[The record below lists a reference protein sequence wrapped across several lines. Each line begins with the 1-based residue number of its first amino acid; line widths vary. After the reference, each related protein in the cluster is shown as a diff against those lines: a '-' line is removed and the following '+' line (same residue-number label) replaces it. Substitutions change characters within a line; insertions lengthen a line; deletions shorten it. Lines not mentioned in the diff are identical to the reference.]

1 MFEWFFSYL
10 GFLKSFFIFWWN
22 LITNSSHWWEIPL
35 FFFGFLFSTFFVVF
49 ISSWVVIGLYSLL
62 TLVLSG
68 IQKVFKIKFPIIGDY
83 LEKSLKESQERIS
96 RDQELFEKS
105 LRNRVT
111 VIWENRGKNH
121 NQFTS
126 EEFDYVIKVFGLHK
140 EQQELQKTF
149 SDETTFFIQKRSL
162 IEKSFNT
169 RREISD
175 QDREYLQKQYDDGS
189 LEKWFEREVRNL

>member
-22 LITNSSHWWEIPL
+22 LFTNFSHWWEIPL
-35 FFFGFLFSTFFVVF
+35 FSFGFLLSTFFVVF
-49 ISSWVVIGLYSLL
+49 FSWWVVIGLYSVL
-62 TLVLSG
+62 TLVLSW
-68 IQKVFKIKFPIIGDY
+68 IQKVFKIKFPIVGNY

-111 VIWENRGKNH
+111 IIWENRGKNH

-126 EEFDYVIKVFGLHK
+126 EEFEYVIKVFGLDK
-140 EQQELQKTF
+140 EQQELRKTF
-149 SDETTFFIQKRSL
+149 
-162 IEKSFNT
+162 
-169 RREISD
+169 
-175 QDREYLQKQYDDGS
+175 
-189 LEKWFEREVRNL
+189 